1 MILDKIVLD
10 TRKRVEQLKKEISVL
25 DMKNQA
31 EAMDAK
37 TGFPFY
43 NALKKEHIS
52 FICEVKKASPSK
64 GIIATDFDY
73 VQIAKDYQAA
83 GADAISVLTEPNF
96 FLGSPLYLQEIRA
109 AVDLPIIMKD
119 FVIDSYQIHKAK
131 VIGADA
137 VLLICSILDKQ
148 RLSEYIRLS
157 KSLGLATLVEAHTQ
171 EEVLLAVECGAKIIG
186 VNNRNLN
193 NFEIDFSN
201 SINLRKLVPQNTVFV
216 AESGIKTRADIE
228 KLEQSSVNA
237 VLIGETLMRSQDKA
251 GMLAQLRGQI

>member
-10 TRKRVEQLKKEISVL
+10 TRTRVEQLKKEISVV
-25 DMKNQA
+25 DMKSQA
-31 EAMDAK
+31 EAMDVK

-43 NALKKEHIS
+43 HALKKEHIS

-64 GIIATDFDY
+64 GVIATDFDY

-96 FLGSPLYLQEIRA
+96 FLGSPQYLQEIRA

-131 VIGADA
+131 VIGANA
-137 VLLICSILDKQ
+137 VLLICSILDRQ
-148 RLSEYIRLS
+148 RLTEYIRLAN
-157 KSLGLATLVEAHTQ
+157 SLGLASLVEAHTK

-193 NFEIDFSN
+193 NFEIDFNN
-201 SINLRKLVPQNTVFV
+201 SINLRKLVPENTVFV
-216 AESGIKTRADIE
+216 AESGIKTRDDIE
-228 KLEQSSVNA
+228 KLEENGVNA
-237 VLIGETLMRSQDKA
+237 VLIGETLMRSEDKA
-251 GMLAQLRGQI
+251 NMLAQLRGQI